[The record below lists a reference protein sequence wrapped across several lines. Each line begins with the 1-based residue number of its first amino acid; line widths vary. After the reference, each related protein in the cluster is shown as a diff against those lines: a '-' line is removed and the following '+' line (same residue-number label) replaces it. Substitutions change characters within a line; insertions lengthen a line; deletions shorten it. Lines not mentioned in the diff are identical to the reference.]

1 MSLNPTRSIAHPRE
15 IFKPVITHSAYS
27 FIMVHNHPSGAVP
40 YPVLCRTECR
50 VSSDEAFA
58 DAA

>member
-1 MSLNPTRSIAHPRE
+1 MSLIPTRSIAHPRE

-27 FIMVHNHPSGAVP
+27 FIMVHNHPSGAMP
-40 YPVLCRTECR
+40 YPVLFCTECG